1 MAQGLL
7 PFQYEAEKSTVWTTA
22 LGGLP
27 LYLDLV
33 KSCGLVGSISEYV
46 RVAGRQGWLDIQ
58 MVLALMF
65 LNLAGGDC
73 LDDLER
79 LEYDAVFKQVLRDI
93 ERGLLTRKERQGLRL
108 RWRTKRT
115 RVLPSPSAAGEWLAR
130 FHDTDEEK
138 RREAGKAFIPALT
151 EGLSSLWRV
160 NCDLVAFL
168 SARQRKTVATLDMDA
183 TLIETH
189 KRSALHSYK
198 GFRAYQPL
206 NCWWAEQQIMLYSE
220 FRDGNFPAGYEQL
233 RVLKDSLA
241 SIPDSVTKLYLRS
254 DSAGYQQDLML
265 YCGEGKNERFGVIE
279 FAISAD
285 VTQDFRKAVMEVTEA
300 DWQPL
305 VRRDAD
311 GHTYQTDQ
319 EWAEVCFVPKWAGYS
334 KKLADYRF
342 LAVREPLRELDMGD
356 AEQLPFPTQEFA
368 QKGRFK
374 LFGIATNRTLPGDQ
388 VIWWLRERCGKSEE
402 VHSVMKTDLAGGQ
415 MPSGL
420 FGANAAWW
428 AIMVLANNL
437 NAIMKQL
444 VLGKPWVAKRMKAL
458 RFGLINLAGRVIQ
471 HGRRLVLR
479 VSAAGQTLATL
490 LTARQTIRRLATIGP
505 AG

>member
-1 MAQGLL
+1 M
-7 PFQYEAEKSTVWTTA
+7 
-22 LGGLP
+22 
-27 LYLDLV
+27 
-33 KSCGLVGSISEYV
+33 
-46 RVAGRQGWLDIQ
+46 
-58 MVLALMF
+58 
-65 LNLAGGDC
+65 
-73 LDDLER
+73 
-79 LEYDAVFKQVLRDI
+79 
-93 ERGLLTRKERQGLRL
+93 
-108 RWRTKRT
+108 
-115 RVLPSPSAAGEWLAR
+115 
-130 FHDTDEEK
+130 
-138 RREAGKAFIPALT
+138 
-151 EGLSSLWRV
+151 
-160 NCDLVAFL
+160 
-168 SARQRKTVATLDMDA
+168 
-183 TLIETH
+183 
-189 KRSALHSYK
+189 
-198 GFRAYQPL
+198 
-206 NCWWAEQQIMLYSE
+206 
-220 FRDGNFPAGYEQL
+220 
-233 RVLKDSLA
+233 
-241 SIPDSVTKLYLRS
+241 TKLYLRS